1 MCQNN
6 KNAKYKEEKNIR
18 KTYLKKKL
26 EKYNFATITVRNM
39 AKFIIMLFV
48 FGKHLFFLV

>member
-18 KTYLKKKL
+18 KTYLKKNLK
-26 EKYNFATITVRNM
+26 NTI
-39 AKFIIMLFV
+39 LPP
-48 FGKHLFFLV
+48 LQ